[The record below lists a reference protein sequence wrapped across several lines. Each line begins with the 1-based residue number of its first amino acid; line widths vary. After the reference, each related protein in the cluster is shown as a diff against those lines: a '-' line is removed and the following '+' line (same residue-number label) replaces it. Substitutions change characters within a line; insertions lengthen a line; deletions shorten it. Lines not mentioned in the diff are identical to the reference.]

1 MCNLSSPNTKRVAF
15 LYTYLVAKKHMFS
28 RQNSYL
34 SFACKTLKGHQ
45 RTSES
50 QHFENCM
57 LGSTPLPSEGPLT
70 QSPFYSIIPPQA
82 YVCFSKNPLPN
93 MMPDSHLSLS
103 LLLNDAA
110 KMQNRNRVIRHNALG
125 VKILRNPGHYNNTT
139 SDACR
144 RVFQREIRGYTYL
157 RTICCECV
165 SFDDPPILI

>member
-1 MCNLSSPNTKRVAF
+1 
-15 LYTYLVAKKHMFS
+15 MFS

-57 LGSTPLPSEGPLT
+57 LGSTPLPSETSNTKPFLLNY
-70 QSPFYSIIPPQA
+70 SPSSLCMFFQKPTPKHDARQPSI
-82 YVCFSKNPLPN
+82 
-93 MMPDSHLSLS
+93 SLS

-165 SFDDPPILI
+165 SFDDPPHPDLNNRVMIISAEGA